1 MFGQEIG
8 IGVLRPTRTSALNI
22 FRSEGLFQPSVPD
35 RLINLS
41 GKALHADVRSTNSVA
56 TINLAQSTVLS

>member
-22 FRSEGLFQPSVPD
+22 DIVLRAMTQ
-35 RLINLS
+35 LS
-41 GKALHADVRSTNSVA
+41 KSAKIS
-56 TINLAQSTVLS
+56 